1 MNNKKNWKEFCLDDL
16 FEIGAGNYHSKD
28 DYDQGETPYITASAR
43 NNGIAQRINLEPEF
57 KANAITTGK
66 VGCTAFYQSENFCAS
81 SDVNILRAIKF
92 KMNYKIG
99 VFITSIINFSENYK
113 WAYGRQCRVGDS
125 KKIKIKLPILIGSS
139 GMSIIDSE
147 IKLHKE
153 GYVLDLEFMENFI
166 ENIESKENGNSII
179 NSIKTNNLDNNVQLD
194 KSKWKEFVI
203 SDIFEVE
210 YGVNLELN
218 KCEETT
224 LDDVE
229 AINFV
234 SRSRENNGVT
244 AYVKNIPEITP
255 QSAGLITVAG
265 GGSSVLSTFVQQKP
279 FYSGR
284 DLYLLIP
291 REEMSIYTKQFI
303 CTIIMANKY
312 KYSFG
317 RQANKTLAQ
326 IKIMLPAISDTDL
339 DYNYM
344 DDLIKSLPFGDKL

>member
-28 DYDQGETPYITASAR
+28 DYDKGETPYITASAR

-57 KANAITTGK
+57 KANSITTGK
-66 VGCTAFYQSENFCAS
+66 VGCTAFYQNEDFCAS
-81 SDVNILRAIKF
+81 SDVNILRAVKF

-99 VFITSIINFSENYK
+99 VFITSIINFSESYK

-125 KKIKIKLPILIGSS
+125 KKIKIKLPILVDNSE
-139 GMSIIDSE
+139 MPIIDSE
-147 IKLHKE
+147 KKLHKE
-153 GYVLDLEFMENFI
+153 GYVLDLEFMENLIETI
-166 ENIESKENGNSII
+166 ENKENEKSIS
-179 NSIKTNNLDNNVQLD
+179 NSIKTNNLNNNHQLD
-194 KSKWKEFVI
+194 QSNWKEFVI
-203 SDIFEVE
+203 SDIFTVE

-218 KCEETT
+218 KCEESTM
-224 LDDVE
+224 DDVE

-244 AYVKNIPEITP
+244 AYVKSIPEIAP

-291 REEMSIYTKQFI
+291 RKEMSIYTKHFI

-317 RQANKTLAQ
+317 RQANKTLGQ
-326 IKIMLPAISDTDL
+326 IKIMLPATSDTEL

-344 DDLIKSLPFGDKL
+344 DDIIKSLPYGDKL